1 MRRGTFVLIVG
12 VLLGIGLIRAWQL
25 GVVPGWLRIRSPA
38 KYTPAT
44 APPLEASDVPRLA
57 GTDEEYARIVDA
69 VLPSVVSI
77 TSQRIAQRGSGRVS
91 AFDLLL
97 GNRGAPARAVET
109 SLGSGVIVSKEGHI
123 ITNRH
128 VIERM
133 DEIEIQL
140 SDGRTFRATLLG
152 SDASADIAV
161 LKINAPNVTPLPLG
175 DSENVRVGQLV
186 FAFGNPFGLGETV
199 TTGIISAKGRRAAE
213 DSAVE
218 YLQTDAAVNRGN
230 SGGPLINLRGE
241 IVGINSA
248 IFSNND
254 EGNWM
259 GISFAVPSNTAR
271 RALESVIKRGRIV
284 RTYLGVTIAD
294 VTPDLA
300 RQIQLETVKG
310 AFITDVVPG
319 SPAERAGL
327 QAGDVVLDVNGKAV
341 TDSVALRNRLND
353 VDVGEKVELKISR
366 AGTPKTLVA
375 EMAEAP
381 AELVEPAPGLRP
393 GR

>member
-1 MRRGTFVLIVG
+1 MRRGTFLLLVG
-12 VLLGIGLIRAWQL
+12 ILLAVGIYRAVQL
-25 GVVPGWLRIRSPA
+25 GVIQTWLGFKSPA
-38 KYTPAT
+38 KYTLAT

-57 GTDEEYARIVDA
+57 GTDEEYARLVDA

-77 TSQRIAQRGSGRVS
+77 TSQRVTQSGPDRVS
-91 AFDLLL
+91 PLDLLL
-97 GNRGAPARAVET
+97 GNRSARLQPVET

-123 ITNRH
+123 ITNYH

-133 DEIEIQL
+133 NAIEVQL
-140 SDGRTFRATLLG
+140 SDDRTFQATLLG
-152 SDASADIAV
+152 SDPAADIAV
-161 LKINAPNVTPLPLG
+161 LKISAPNLTPLPLG
-175 DSENVRVGQLV
+175 DSEKVRVGQLV
-186 FAFGNPFGLGETV
+186 FAIGNPFGLGETV
-199 TTGIISAKGRRAAE
+199 TTGIISAKGRRAE
-213 DSAVE
+213 GDSAVE

-254 EGNWM
+254 EGNWL

-284 RTYLGVTIAD
+284 RTYLGVTI
-294 VTPDLA
+294 TNLTQELA
-300 RQIQLETVKG
+300 RQIQLDSTKG
-310 AFITDVVPG
+310 AFITEVVPG
-319 SPAERAGL
+319 SPAEHSGL
-327 QAGDVVLDVNGKAV
+327 QGGDVVLEVNGRAIA
-341 TDSVALRNRLND
+341 DSVALRNRLND

-366 AGTPKTLVA
+366 AGAIKTIEA

-381 AELVEPAPGLRP
+381 AELSEPARLRP
-393 GR
+393 GQ

>member
-1 MRRGTFVLIVG
+1 MRRGTFLLLVG
-12 VLLGIGLIRAWQL
+12 ILLAAGIYRAVQL
-25 GVVPGWLRIRSPA
+25 GVVPNWLGFKSPT
-38 KYTPAT
+38 KYTPAS
-44 APPLEASDVPRLA
+44 APPLQASDVPRLA
-57 GTDEEYARIVDA
+57 GTDEEYARLVDA

-77 TSQRIAQRGSGRVS
+77 TSQRTTQSGSDRLS
-91 AFDLLL
+91 PFDLLL
-97 GNRGAPARAVET
+97 GNRRARTQAVET

-123 ITNRH
+123 VTNYH

-133 DEIEIQL
+133 NEIEVQL
-140 SDGRTFRATLLG
+140 SDDRTFRATLLG
-152 SDASADIAV
+152 SDPTADIAV
-161 LKINAPNVTPLPLG
+161 LKITAPNLRPLPLG
-175 DSENVRVGQLV
+175 DSESVRVGQLV
-186 FAFGNPFGLGETV
+186 FAIGNPFGLGETV
-199 TTGIISAKGRRAAE
+199 TTGIISAKGRRAGN

-248 IFSNND
+248 IFSNNN
-254 EGNWM
+254 EGNWL

-284 RTYLGVTIAD
+284 RTYLGVTITN
-294 VTPDLA
+294 VTPELA
-300 RQIQLETVKG
+300 RQIQLDSTRG

-319 SPAERAGL
+319 SPADRSGL
-327 QAGDVVLDVNGKAV
+327 QAGDVALEVNGRAIV
-341 TDSVALRNRLND
+341 DSVALRNRLNE

-366 AGTPKTLVA
+366 VGVIKTIVA

-381 AELVEPAPGLRP
+381 AELGEPAFRLRP
-393 GR
+393 GQ

>member
-1 MRRGTFVLIVG
+1 MRRGTFLIIVG
-12 VLLGIGLIRAWQL
+12 AFLAVGLFRTVQL
-25 GVVPGWLRIRSPA
+25 GVLPGWLGFKSSA

-44 APPLEASDVPRLA
+44 APPLAASDVPRLA
-57 GTDEEYARIVDA
+57 GTDEEYARLVDA

-77 TSQRIAQRGSGRVS
+77 TSQRVGQTRSGRIS

-97 GNRGAPARAVET
+97 GNRDARVQPVET

-123 ITNRH
+123 VTNHH
-128 VIERM
+128 VTERM
-133 DEIEIQL
+133 NEIEVQL

-152 SDASADIAV
+152 SDPSVDIAV
-161 LKINAPNVTPLPLG
+161 LKIDAPNLKPLPLG

-186 FAFGNPFGLGETV
+186 FAIGNPFGLGETV

-241 IVGINSA
+241 IVGINAA

-254 EGNWM
+254 EGNWL

-284 RTYLGVTIAD
+284 RTYLGVTISN
-294 VTPDLA
+294 VTPELA
-300 RQIQLETVKG
+300 RQLQMDSTKG
-310 AFITDVVPG
+310 AFITDVVAE

-327 QAGDVVLDVNGKAV
+327 QPGDVVLEVNGHAIK
-341 TDSVALRNRLND
+341 DSLGLRNRLND
-353 VDVGEKVELKISR
+353 VDVGEKVELQITR
-366 AGTPKTLVA
+366 IGVPKTLVA

-381 AELVEPAPGLRP
+381 AELTEPEPRP
-393 GR
+393 TPER